1 MNEVAQEEEEEEEE
15 DEVCRERNRGDDV
28 GGVGGHDA
36 GGFGGHDAGT
46 FGGHDAEGF
55 GFEDQ
60 HMDRP
65 AFDDAATM
73 LVDGQAELEGADAAH
88 HTHQVCH

>member
-1 MNEVAQEEEEEEEE
+1 MNEVAQEEEEEEE
-15 DEVCRERNRGDDV
+15 VCRERNRGDDA

-36 GGFGGHDAGT
+36 GG

-60 HMDRP
+60 HMDGP

-88 HTHQVCH
+88 HAHQVCH

>member
-1 MNEVAQEEEEEEEE
+1 MRRKEQ
-15 DEVCRERNRGDDV
+15 RGRC

-36 GGFGGHDAGT
+36 GG

-88 HTHQVCH
+88 HAHQVCH